1 MNTELQ
7 EFFSLVGKAKK
18 EKNDEFKS
26 LVGEINIDSIFTQV
40 KESVKEE
47 KVKKE
52 RKQKQLERQAKALE
66 SWLFSQPLEKEIK
79 KVVEENIEIEKEEV
93 LVSEVSEQQNLIE
106 NFDSIV
112 LEQEEINEELLIT
125 REFQGI
131 TDIPDQEV
139 TKEQDTIDN
148 ALKILEQIKT
158 KKEVQEN
165 ISDPEIIKI
174 RRELEY
180 LRNIVNAQGGGGEVR
195 LEFLDDVDRDTAKTN
210 NYYLKYDSSLGKWI
224 GAPGGGGGGT
234 QTLNETLGYGNT
246 SNLGL
251 SVGVVTAS
259 YFVGDGSLLTNLPGN
274 GNSGYANTAGIAT
287 YSITSGV
294 STYASTAGVATYSN
308 ISGVSTYASTAGVST
323 LSQGLTGTPNVN
335 VGIITASSLGLSAGS
350 IISGVVTTSSI
361 LETTISSIDSTIFR
375 SATYQIQI
383 TEGSNYNMTMINAV
397 HDGTVVYMSEY
408 GTINQPVGI
417 ATFSTDIN
425 SGFLRL
431 LAYPSSSST
440 TTFKVILTAIKL

>member
-251 SVGVVTAS
+251 SVGIVTAS
-259 YFVGDGSLLTNLPGN
+259 YFVGDGSLLTNLPGS

-287 YSITSGV
+287 YSN
-294 STYASTAGVATYSN
+294 TA
-308 ISGVSTYASTAGVST
+308 GVSTYASTAGVST

-350 IISGVVTTSSI
+350 IISGIVTTSSI

-375 SATYQIQI
+375 SVTYQIQI

>member
-52 RKQKQLERQAKALE
+52 KKQKQLERQTKALE
-66 SWLFSQPLEKEIK
+66 SWLYSQPLEKEIK
-79 KVVEENIEIEKEEV
+79 KVVVEENIEIEKEEV
-93 LVSEVSEQQNLIE
+93 LVLEQQNLVEDCNNI
-106 NFDSIV
+106 I

-125 REFQGI
+125 NEFHP
-131 TDIPDQEV
+131 IPDLSDSEFN
-139 TKEQDTIDN
+139 KEEDTIDN

-180 LRNIVNAQGGGGEVR
+180 LKNIVNAQGGGGEVR
-195 LEFLDDVDRDTAKTN
+195 LEFLDDIDRDTAKTN
-210 NYYLKYDSSLGKWI
+210 NYYLKYDSSIGKWI
-224 GAPGGGGGGT
+224 GAPGGGGAGT

-259 YFVGDGSLLTNLPGN
+259 YFVGDGSLLTNLPGS

-287 YSITSGV
+287 YAT
-294 STYASTAGVATYSN
+294 TAG
-308 ISGVSTYASTAGVST
+308 IST
-323 LSQGLTGTPNVN
+323 LSQGLTGTPNIN
-335 VGIITASSLGLSAGS
+335 AGIVTATSLGLSAGS
-350 IISGVVTTSSI
+350 IISGIVTTSTTS
-361 LETTISSIDSTIFR
+361 ETTISSIDSTVFR

-383 TEGSNYNMTMINAV
+383 TEGFNYNMTMINAV
-397 HDGTVVYMSEY
+397 HDGSVVYMSEY

-431 LAYPSSSST
+431 LAYPSSSNT